1 MEEQLKHAYDEYR
14 KAVQAERSLSE
25 EISGRLPSAEE
36 QEKFERMGADV
47 AAWKARNA
55 VLHERLKQILAEL
68 RAVES
73 PDLAMLSVA
82 MRELR
87 NLASR

>member
-1 MEEQLKHAYDEYR
+1 MLRALTADALR
-14 KAVQAERSLSE
+14 A
-25 EISGRLPSAEE
+25 G
-36 QEKFERMGADV
+36 DV

-73 PDLAMLSVA
+73 PDFAMLSVA